1 MLENYEKKWKITKKL
16 ENDQKMLEN
25 VQKVEFFSKDYIFY
39 QVDIFLES

>member
-25 VQKVEFFSKDYIFY
+25 IQKVGKYPKS
-39 QVDIFLES
+39 